1 LGGTNKR
8 NLILFKIFYMNM
20 KNIVSNESQRKKP
33 PLGGAQPP
41 PKITLKFQYSFSVS
55 I

>member
-20 KNIVSNESQRKKP
+20 KNIVSNESERKKP
-33 PLGGAQPP
+33 PLGAAQP
-41 PKITLKFQYSFSVS
+41 KIALKFQYSFQFQF
-55 I
+55 